1 MPSQKATDY
10 EDFSGYSLIPS
21 IDQMLAFFGFV
32 PDTSMYDQL
41 SHDEQHLFDQLFPE
55 LVHRERLSSPSEFWD
70 V

>member
-21 IDQMLAFFGFV
+21 IDQMLVFFGFV

-55 LVHRERLSSPSEFWD
+55 LA
-70 V
+70 